1 MTVAVRAPL
10 GCCLGEAEPVDEV
23 ERAHPVAR
31 LVLRRSESGVV
42 ADGEPGPPQR
52 LARVVA
58 EGCRREDLRA
68 GLQTEASQPVRERLP
83 PQREEAMLRDG
94 EGEGE
99 LRLG

>member
-1 MTVAVRAPL
+1 M
-10 GCCLGEAEPVDEV
+10 
-23 ERAHPVAR
+23 
-31 LVLRRSESGVV
+31 

-52 LARVVA
+52 LALVVA
-58 EGCRREDLRA
+58 EGGRREDLRA

-99 LRLG
+99 LRLGRAQPDARGKPGPGPKRTGHGLALAVAVSFLKGTKLSHGSR